1 MGLKKIRGWSVIDD
15 YHIKTA
21 DGKATICKNK
31 VMGEDVY
38 ILWPNANAK
47 MGQRICLGPFN
58 SAAEAGDEYERYLEG
73 LVKEE
78 PAHG

>member
-1 MGLKKIRGWSVIDD
+1 
-15 YHIKTA
+15 
-21 DGKATICKNK
+21 
-31 VMGEDVY
+31 
-38 ILWPNANAK
+38 
-47 MGQRICLGPFN
+47 MGQRICLGPFK